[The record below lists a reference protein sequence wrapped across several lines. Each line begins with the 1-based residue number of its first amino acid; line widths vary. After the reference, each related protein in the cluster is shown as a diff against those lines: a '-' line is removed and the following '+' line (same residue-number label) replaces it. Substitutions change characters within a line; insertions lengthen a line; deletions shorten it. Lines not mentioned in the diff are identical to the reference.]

1 MKPSEFFGKFLSM
14 ALWGNLITM
23 FLVVVGLIFG
33 VKYGIE
39 LYTHHGEEI
48 VVPNIKHKIFNDA
61 EHILADLDLE
71 IVVADTG
78 YVKTLPAD
86 CILDQ
91 SIDPEH
97 KVKPG
102 RVIYVTINASSTP
115 TLTLPDIIDNSS
127 MREAIAKLTALGF
140 KVGTPKFIP
149 GEKDWVYGVVVNGK
163 QMFTGSKIPIDATV
177 IILVGNGMRDAD
189 DSINYMEPDYPEIE
203 MVEGAEETDEFEE
216 VKPEETQSPADPFTQ
231 VEQPTQ

>member
-23 FLVVVGLIFG
+23 FLVVVGLVFG
-33 VKYGIE
+33 IKYGIE

-91 SIDPEH
+91 SIEPGH

-140 KVGTPKFIP
+140 KVGPPKFIP

-163 QMFTGSKIPIDATV
+163 QMLTGSKVPIDATV
-177 IILVGNGMRDAD
+177 IILVGNGMRDAG
-189 DSINYMEPDYPEIE
+189 DSINYVEPDYPEIE
-203 MVEGAEETDEFEE
+203 MAEGAEETDDFEE
-216 VKPEETQSPADPFTQ
+216 VKPEEPQSPADPFTP